1 MLINHFSSIP
11 TYQNSIRI
19 KDQEKKLE
27 AIEKRITELM
37 KAKDK
42 EAISLLYDHYSD
54 ALYGIV
60 IRIVKEEA
68 IARDIMQESFIK
80 VWRNIDRYDPK
91 KARLFT
97 WLLRIFRNSAIDQLR
112 KMQNSKDH
120 KIQISS
126 RNVGKSKY
134 LEMNPETLDL
144 AFHLNKIDVKFR
156 RVLEKIY
163 MEGFT
168 QCETSEALEIPLG
181 TVKSRVRLGLAAL
194 RKIYIPMLLLFLNIS
209 A

>member
-1 MLINHFSSIP
+1 
-11 TYQNSIRI
+11 
-19 KDQEKKLE
+19 
-27 AIEKRITELM
+27 M